1 MSIFNILKNIDYNK
15 NMVFIHLI
23 DGVEIRT
30 TISNATSVTE
40 CKDGFLMIK
49 SGENCYYFRPDS
61 IISVS
66 TAAINS
72 HQKDS

>member
-23 DGVEIRT
+23 DGIEIRT
-30 TISNATSVTE
+30 TMSDTTSVVE
-40 CKDGFLMIK
+40 CEDGFLMIK
-49 SGENCYYFRPDS
+49 SGENCYYFRPNS
-61 IISVS
+61 IISIS
-66 TAAINS
+66 TVVIGS